1 MLDFAI
7 YVRYMPSHRL
17 RRLDKPLL
25 KLKSW
30 FGPYGCLPGIK
41 IPYICIEAATMAQY
55 MGTYPGV
62 GACRYI
68 QYAHLLLYMFSWLF
82 STPNLEGS
90 TTPNACS
97 GKPVRVMQEAEP
109 VIIGAQLWV
118 LRVRYT
124 WEYLYIHSHPTH
136 KNLHHSE
143 GYRVYQPCSPSR
155 IHNSEKSRIYA
166 Q

>member
-1 MLDFAI
+1 MQEYLYVTPGVDKGPFFVVSWVSAHGYFSVTRDFGLHG
-7 YVRYMPSHRL
+7 R
-17 RRLDKPLL
+17 
-25 KLKSW
+25 
-30 FGPYGCLPGIK
+30 LPGIK

-109 VIIGAQLWV
+109 VIIGAQL
-118 LRVRYT
+118 
-124 WEYLYIHSHPTH
+124 
-136 KNLHHSE
+136 
-143 GYRVYQPCSPSR
+143 
-155 IHNSEKSRIYA
+155 
-166 Q
+166 